1 MVTLADVAKEAH
13 VSKMTV
19 SRVINHPEKV
29 TKELQKIVFEA
40 MAKLDYQPNLAA
52 RALANYKVIY
62 FGRNDGSRA
71 LLYDFTGG
79 NF

>member
-52 RALANYKVIY
+52 RALASHKTRIIKLFN
-62 FGRNDGSRA
+62 
-71 LLYDFTGG
+71 L
-79 NF
+79 